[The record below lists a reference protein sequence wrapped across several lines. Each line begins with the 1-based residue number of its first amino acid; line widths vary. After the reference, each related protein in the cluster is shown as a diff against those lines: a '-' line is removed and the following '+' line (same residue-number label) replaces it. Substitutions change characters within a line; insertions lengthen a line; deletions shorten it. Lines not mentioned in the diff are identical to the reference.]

1 MRVKPVPVQK
11 FIHATA
17 ATLKAVP
24 LGHFSRQPDR
34 TPKASFLELLT
45 CQSKLHTTECL
56 MQARRPYAD
65 FFTAKE
71 TGSSVFYLGETDLI
85 KQKFWEPWDFGSN
98 VLGPKPWQIS
108 QRTAPGR
115 VTLQQLQT
123 QPPWHPHAELG
134 LTSALPASYQSQNIS
149 LSEPKP
155 SWNSRL
161 LPRMLPADELF
172 HTTNVL

>member
-1 MRVKPVPVQK
+1 MLMRVKPVPVQK

-71 TGSSVFYLGETDLI
+71 TGSSVFYLSETDLI
-85 KQKFWEPWDFGSN
+85 KQKFWEPWDFG
-98 VLGPKPWQIS
+98 
-108 QRTAPGR
+108 
-115 VTLQQLQT
+115 
-123 QPPWHPHAELG
+123 
-134 LTSALPASYQSQNIS
+134 
-149 LSEPKP
+149 
-155 SWNSRL
+155 
-161 LPRMLPADELF
+161 
-172 HTTNVL
+172 